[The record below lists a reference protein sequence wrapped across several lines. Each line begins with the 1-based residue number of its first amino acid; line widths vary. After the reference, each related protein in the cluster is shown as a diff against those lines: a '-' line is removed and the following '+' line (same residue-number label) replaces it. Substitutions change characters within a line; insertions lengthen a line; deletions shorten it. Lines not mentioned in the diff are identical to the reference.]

1 LDKVLTTALLT
12 IAAIVAAVMVV
23 NAILPALGTG
33 GASVVSSSQM
43 AADRIKTA
51 IEIIHVAP
59 PVDGKIRFWVK
70 NVGATD
76 IPVSDQID
84 VFVEDSN
91 GQLYPSAFDESGVCP
106 GEVSDSGWFKSD
118 GGDPWTPSD
127 TIGITVCLEGI
138 DINIKDL
145 RTVHFTT
152 ANGVTDK
159 KSF

>member
-1 LDKVLTTALLT
+1 MDKVLTTALLT

-91 GQLYPSAFDESGVCP
+91 GQLYPRAFDESGECP
-106 GEVSDSGWFKSD
+106 GEVSFKSD

-138 DINIKDL
+138 NININDL